1 MKLVLDFHKA
11 NSTYSDFKDY
21 IQDIDSGSM
30 TSVDTNV
37 AILQTVTCMVGLP
50 ISLILTYG
58 IILYEHEGV
67 DSQKRSVFNQ
77 LISAFFAAL
86 ALIHLTSTI
95 PITIRCWTGPL
106 GHIFGKIVSVIRR
119 FFYAFFLVNTIEIMI
134 YKNLCLI
141 KPNYI
146 LKLDDFFWA
155 AFLLTWNGIFAIL
168 SSNAD
173 WYISSSNP
181 RIYNFIS
188 GNEGTISASGDSRL
202 FLGLGYIILSLVASY
217 MIIKSIKKKS
227 LKPKPVYNPIFNN
240 TKHNPP
246 MCSFLQIL
254 SLVIFMSIIIV
265 RALTVTTQGPN
276 GIILGLLPLL
286 LTGLLV
292 MPIQF
297 YALNANL
304 RRFVAKEI
312 KERLGMDRRNQ
323 RVWTT
328 NMEMKPNPQDKN

>member
-106 GHIFGKIVSVIRR
+106 GHIFGKIVTVIRR
-119 FFYAFFLVNTIEIMI
+119 FFSAFLLVNTIEMMI
-134 YKNLCLI
+134 YKNLCLVN
-141 KPNYI
+141 PNCI
-146 LKLDDFFWA
+146 LKLDDFFWT
-155 AFLLTWNGIFAIL
+155 AFLLAWNGIFAIL
-168 SSNAD
+168 SSNVE

-188 GNEGTISASGDSRL
+188 GNEGIISASGDSRL
-202 FLGLGYIILSLVASY
+202 FLGLGLIILLLAASF
-217 MIIKSIKKKS
+217 MIIKLIKKES
-227 LKPKPVYNPIFNN
+227 LNPKPVHNPKFNN
-240 TKHNPP
+240 MKHNPP
-246 MCSFLQIL
+246 MCNFLQIL
-254 SLVIFMSIIIV
+254 SLVILMSIMIV
-265 RALTVTTQGPN
+265 RALSITTQGPN
-276 GIILGLLPLL
+276 GIILGYLPLL
-286 LTGLLV
+286 LTGLFV
-292 MPIQF
+292 IPIQF

-304 RRFVAKEI
+304 RRFVAKEV
-312 KERLGMDRRNQ
+312 KELLGIDQRNQ

-328 NMEMKPNPQDKN
+328 NIHQSV

>member
-11 NSTYSDFKDY
+11 NSTYGDFKDY
-21 IQDIDSGSM
+21 IEDIDSGSM

-95 PITIRCWTGPL
+95 SLTIRCWTGPL
-106 GHIFGKIVSVIRR
+106 GHIFGKIVAVIRR
-119 FFYAFFLVNTIEIMI
+119 FFYALCLVNTIEIMI

-141 KPNYI
+141 NPNFI
-146 LKLDDFFWA
+146 LKLDDFFWT
-155 AFLLTWNGIFAIL
+155 AFLLGWNGIFAIL
-168 SSNAD
+168 SSNAE

-188 GNEGTISASGDSRL
+188 GNDGTISANGDSRL

-217 MIIKSIKKKS
+217 MIIKLIKKES
-227 LKPKPVYNPIFNN
+227 LKPKPVQNPMFNN
-240 TKHNPP
+240 MKHNPP
-246 MCSFLQIL
+246 MCNFAQIL
-254 SLVIFMSIIIV
+254 SLVVFMSIIIV

-276 GIILGLLPLL
+276 GIILGILPLL
-286 LTGLLV
+286 LTSLLV

-328 NMEMKPNPQDKN
+328 NIEMKPNPQDEN